1 MKSPFFIW
9 ILRIVAALI
18 MLQTLFFKFN
28 ASAESVYIF
37 TTLGIEP
44 FGRIGSGIAELIS
57 SILLLINRTTLLGA
71 IMGMGIM
78 AGAIVSHIL
87 VLGLVVM
94 DDGGQLFAYALITFI
109 CCALLTYINK
119 EKIPALLKFKI

>member
-1 MKSPFFIW
+1 
-9 ILRIVAALI
+9 I
-18 MLQTLFFKFN
+18 MLQTLFFKFT

-37 TTLGIEP
+37 TALGIEP
-44 FGRIGSGIAELIS
+44 FGRIGSGIAELIA

-78 AGAIVSHIL
+78 AGAMVSHIL

>member
-1 MKSPFFIW
+1 MKSPIFIW

-18 MLQTLFFKFN
+18 MLQTLFFKFT

-44 FGRIGSGIAELIS
+44 YGRISSGIAELIA
-57 SILLLINRTTLLGA
+57 SILLLVNRTRLLGA

>member
-1 MKSPFFIW
+1 MKSPIFIW

-18 MLQTLFFKFN
+18 MLQTLFFKFT

-119 EKIPALLKFKI
+119 EKFLRC

>member
-1 MKSPFFIW
+1 MKSPIFIW

-18 MLQTLFFKFN
+18 MLQTLFFKFT

-44 FGRIGSGIAELIS
+44 FGRIGSGIAELIA

>member
-1 MKSPFFIW
+1 MKSPVMIW

-18 MLQTLFFKFN
+18 MLQTLFFKFS

-44 FGRIGSGIAELIS
+44 FGRIGSGIAELIA

-78 AGAIVSHIL
+78 TGAILSHCF

-94 DDGGQLFAYALITFI
+94 DDGGQLFAYALITFF

>member
-1 MKSPFFIW
+1 MKSPIFIW

-18 MLQTLFFKFN
+18 MLQTLFFKFT

-37 TTLGIEP
+37 TTLDMEP
-44 FGRIGSGIAELIS
+44 YGRIGSGIAELIS

>member
-1 MKSPFFIW
+1 MKSPIFIW

-18 MLQTLFFKFN
+18 MLQTLFFKFT